1 MNLKKELDV
10 IQLDNGVEL
19 PVVDAISY
27 KNSTYL
33 LVKIYDENKN
43 DYSDISYIYEKK
55 KNEISII
62 ENQQL
67 IEELIKIFKKRNN
80 VN

>member
-1 MNLKKELDV
+1 MEKELDV